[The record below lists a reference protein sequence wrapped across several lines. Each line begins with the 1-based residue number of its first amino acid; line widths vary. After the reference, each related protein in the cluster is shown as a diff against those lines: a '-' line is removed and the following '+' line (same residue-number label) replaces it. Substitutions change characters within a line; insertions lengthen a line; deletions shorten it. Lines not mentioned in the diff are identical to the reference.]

1 MTQGIFGGNRG
12 NRGNRGVWGCLGV
25 FGVRGV
31 GGHRVYGPRADR
43 PHLHARASSE
53 SAMSSIAR
61 SITFLVGIFAS
72 ASHCSFSV
80 LSLEKPKQNSYA
92 DVCGPTHMQNTR
104 ATVLRMHVADMIP
117 TRQVVL
123 APLEFYAFGRL
134 RTASL
139 AWCSVA

>member
-1 MTQGIFGGNRG
+1 
-12 NRGNRGVWGCLGV
+12 
-25 FGVRGV
+25 VRGE

-123 APLEFYAFGRL
+123 AALAIENCKNLPKLPKGKEEYADFPPWKYL
-134 RTASL
+134 KQHH
-139 AWCSVA
+139 